1 MKLGIRALYKT
12 SLEKRELRENS
23 AVSFLL
29 YLRVNLIFALNFV
42 FINRVWFDSTPKRLL
57 PSIQESDFS
66 DTSLLT
72 MVVGVISCYSG
83 SCALLGYY
91 LAITKNSAFLI
102 YFAAQAWNQAYL
114 LFCWRALTGRSGFR
128 ERRSLFSICHL
139 LVWYIV
145 ETVGWLTVGISNQ
158 PHLRMGCKQ
167 WWEFNVLL
175 NVHRDVFLE

>member
-66 DTSLLT
+66 GTSLLT
-72 MVVGVISCYSG
+72 MVVGVISCYSELLLSDYQEQRISNLLRG
-83 SCALLGYY
+83 ASLESSISALLLKGAYQS
-91 LAITKNSAFLI
+91 IWISWTKKPLLHMSPTGLI
-102 YFAAQAWNQAYL
+102 YCWDCGLVDSGHKQPAALAN
-114 LFCWRALTGRSGFR
+114 G
-128 ERRSLFSICHL
+128 
-139 LVWYIV
+139 
-145 ETVGWLTVGISNQ
+145 
-158 PHLRMGCKQ
+158 M
-167 WWEFNVLL
+167 
-175 NVHRDVFLE
+175 